1 MSGWAT
7 QSQIDALDAKTK
19 LLDELIAN
27 LTLREEELKANH
39 DESLDTIWMLLAALL
54 VFFMHA
60 GFSLLETGCVRQ
72 KNTQNIL
79 TKNLIVVTCG
89 FIVWFFVG
97 YPIAIGDSD
106 TPNMMGGSGAFA
118 TMGFWENKANFR
130 VWFFQGAFC
139 ATGGTI
145 VSGAMAERVKL
156 TGFIIF
162 TCIMTG
168 IIYPVVAYWGWSG
181 SGILNNADGSIVG
194 PGLLD
199 FAGSGIVHMTG
210 GVAALV
216 GAVVVGPRAGRFDEN
231 PTESFE
237 PHNIP
242 FCVLGTFAL
251 WFGWYGFN
259 PGSTLA
265 LHDAD
270 TAYLAGLVAV
280 NTTLAP
286 CAAGLVVFFLRA
298 FVVAPKMLD
307 VGGFCNGILA
317 GLVAITAGCAF
328 VRPWEALL
336 IGFIGGFVYQGAS
349 MLVQK
354 LKIDDVVDA
363 FAVHGATGF
372 WGLLA
377 LGFFGNPADGL
388 GGNGILHGGE
398 GAGGTFGTQLVAGIL
413 IAAWSGILSAI
424 VLLPLKLAKV
434 LRLSDDFQREGADKM
449 EHSPPK
455 AYTVANKTEDL
466 NATTHETAKV

>member
-1 MSGWAT
+1 MAT
-7 QSQIDALDAKTK
+7 YEALEAKISELNATITALRVQEETVAADHNEALD
-19 LLDELIAN
+19 
-27 LTLREEELKANH
+27 TL
-39 DESLDTIWMLLAALL
+39 WMLLAAIL

-60 GFSLLETGCVRQ
+60 GFSLLESGCVRQ
-72 KNTQNIL
+72 KNAQNIL
-79 TKNLIVVTCG
+79 TKNLIVVTVG
-89 FIVWFFVG
+89 FLVWFFCG
-97 YPIAIGDSD
+97 YPIAIGDN
-106 TPNMMGGSGAFA
+106 PNPNLMGSSGAFA

-181 SGILNNADGSIVG
+181 SGLLNFEDYSKSIVG
-194 PGLLD
+194 PGLKD

-216 GAVVVGPRAGRFDEN
+216 GALIVGPRKGKFEEGSNEIFD
-231 PTESFE
+231 

-242 FCVLGTFAL
+242 FCVLGTFTL

-259 PGSTLA
+259 AGSTLA

-298 FVVAPKMLD
+298 FVVPPKMLD

-317 GLVAITAGCAF
+317 GLVSITAGCAF
-328 VRPWEALL
+328 VRPWEALI
-336 IGFIGGFVYQGAS
+336 IGAIGGAVYQGAS

-363 FAVHGATGF
+363 FAVHGAGGF
-372 WGLLA
+372 WGLMALA
-377 LGFFGNPADGL
+377 FFGNPADGL

-398 GAGGTFGTQLVAGIL
+398 GAGGTFGTQLVSGLL

-424 VLLPLKLAKV
+424 VFVPLKLAGV
-434 LRLSDDFQREGADKM
+434 LRLSDGFQQDGADVR

-455 AYTVANKTEDL
+455 AYAVSKLDEGNSQVD
-466 NATTHETAKV
+466 ETAKV

>member
-1 MSGWAT
+1 MGTTW
-7 QSQIDALDAKTK
+7 
-19 LLDELIAN
+19 E
-27 LTLREEELKANH
+27 
-39 DESLDTIWMLLAALL
+39 LLAALL

-97 YPIAIGDSD
+97 YPIAIGDGPE
-106 TPNMMGGSGAFA
+106 PNMMGGSGAFA

-168 IIYPVVAYWGWSG
+168 II
-181 SGILNNADGSIVG
+181 D

-216 GAVVVGPRAGRFDEN
+216 GAAIVGPRNGRFEEN
-231 PTESFE
+231 TTENFE

-298 FVVAPKMLD
+298 FIVEPKRLD

-317 GLVAITAGCAF
+317 GLAAITAGCAF
-328 VRPWEALL
+328 VRPWEALV
-336 IGFIGGFVYQGAS
+336 IGIIGGFVYQGAS

-372 WGLLA
+372 WGLLS

-388 GGNGILHGGE
+388 GGNGIFYGGE
-398 GAGGTFGTQLVAGIL
+398 GCGGTFGTQLVAAIL
-413 IAAWSGILSAI
+413 IAAWAGLLSAI
-424 VLLPLKLAKV
+424 VFFPLKQAKV
-434 LRLSDDFQREGADKM
+434 LRLSDEFQKKGADEV

-455 AYTVANKTEDL
+455 AYTISKVDDSSTEPPADQ
-466 NATTHETAKV
+466 TAKV